1 MRLPLQKM
9 MQVLRKLYKYENGR
23 YDGERQVSVYDTQT
37 LSEKDQVLLSQSG
50 WQANDIVSFSSHDDI
65 ITRLHSLKNNTAL
78 TRERCISAFIAGVGG
93 SYLRGRSVLSA
104 FHKLNTLPVHTYLEK
119 LQYACCWVCGD
130 HNTTKYINDSYFQ
143 YCLYYG
149 NAYSSTA
156 LYAYLN
162 LRHLLTTEPV
172 TPTDQDNAIFRQ
184 LLDMLRNAPEDETPG
199 QFEKRLKASK
209 LIAGDRYTLRGIL
222 QSLALTGVIPN
233 QFMTLSLSRW
243 TDFGDIVIT
252 ENQLKNTKGRSDME
266 MPWAGWKGNL
276 RINDEKAAGYFDGN
290 LNPEDK
296 KNA

>member
-1 MRLPLQKM
+1 
-9 MQVLRKLYKYENGR
+9 
-23 YDGERQVSVYDTQT
+23 
-37 LSEKDQVLLSQSG
+37 
-50 WQANDIVSFSSHDDI
+50 
-65 ITRLHSLKNNTAL
+65 
-78 TRERCISAFIAGVGG
+78 
-93 SYLRGRSVLSA
+93 
-104 FHKLNTLPVHTYLEK
+104 
-119 LQYACCWVCGD
+119 
-130 HNTTKYINDSYFQ
+130 
-143 YCLYYG
+143 
-149 NAYSSTA
+149 
-156 LYAYLN
+156 
-162 LRHLLTTEPV
+162 
-172 TPTDQDNAIFRQ
+172 
-184 LLDMLRNAPEDETPG
+184 MLRNSPENETPG

>member
-1 MRLPLQKM
+1 MQKM

-23 YDGERQVSVYDTQT
+23 YDGKRQVSVYDTQT

>member
-1 MRLPLQKM
+1 MQKM